1 MAQHATISRKRNAPV
16 ATAEAPSAAPTSEA
30 PIAGGSSPTLGH
42 DIGRI
47 AVRSMQAKMT
57 VSQPGDA
64 HEQEAE
70 QVADHVMRM
79 GDSEA
84 AGPAARLGNSETVH
98 RAEASEEEDDKV
110 KLSRSADPVVAR
122 DASPEDDDKEKLS
135 RSPLESATA
144 PLVSRSGE
152 GGGGG
157 SDVSGVVSRGLAGG
171 GQPLDARTRAF
182 MEPRFGHDFSGV
194 RVHTDAAASQ
204 SAEAVAARAY
214 TVGGD
219 IAFRAGEYSPGG
231 SGGQHLLAHEL
242 THVVQQGAA
251 GGLGAQRSP
260 VAEGL
265 GAQRSPMAGGASGS
279 LVQRDPAPA
288 PASATPTAAPGP
300 AAATPNQA
308 APTNAKTPVPT
319 ASVNEMVQAI
329 IVQYQGIF
337 EKQMLAVQQLE
348 ADFAKADEPSTTD
361 FIIQSGVQ
369 FALGAALGALATSIA
384 TWAGNA
390 TGDVILKRA
399 LKSAEPAGMLTAE
412 DIATYDTAEARA
424 TAMSLATKGGDWLGG
439 KAKEQV
445 PKVYASISSSLKETQ
460 KFLEAHKL
468 SLINLKV
475 EAQKDLLLNVA
486 PALEAMKPTDGAVAA
501 QRLLSGLEQTD
512 QSAVQVQ
519 YLQSV
524 AQWAQIQGGGPN
536 MDLTAAAKGVL
547 RVQYYADNP
556 MGDLKIKSAEITDMD
571 QDVLKRLHD
580 TDALKNM
587 KISDFPIAKAFMG
600 DGGLDG
606 PPFIIVPSGGGAPEM
621 RTYVPW
627 TTKRAPK
634 YGIDVTQAD
643 SSAVNL
649 IVMSFMMSELGSLP
663 LSSLGKIAG

>member
-1 MAQHATISRKRNAPV
+1 MAQHATVSRKRNAP
-16 ATAEAPSAAPTSEA
+16 AAAPEAPSAVPAAELPA
-30 PIAGGSSPTLGH
+30 GGGSSPTLGH

-79 GDSEA
+79 GDSET
-84 AGPAARLGNSETVH
+84 AGPAARMGESETVH
-98 RAEASEEEDDKV
+98 RETAPEEEEDKV
-110 KLSRSADPVVAR
+110 KLSRASDPLVAR
-122 DASPEDDDKEKLS
+122 DTALEDEDKDKLS
-135 RSPLESATA
+135 RSPI
-144 PLVSRSGE
+144 VSRSGE
-152 GGGGG
+152 AGGGVA
-157 SDVSGVVSRGLAGG
+157 DVSAVVSSGLSGG
-171 GQPLDARTRAF
+171 GQPLDSQTRAF

-194 RVHTDAAASQ
+194 RIHTDAAASQ

-219 IAFRAGEYSPGG
+219 IAFRSGEYSPGG
-231 SGGQHLLAHEL
+231 SSGRHLLAHEL
-242 THVVQQGAA
+242 THVVQQGSA
-251 GGLGAQRSP
+251 GALGAQRSP
-260 VAEGL
+260 VAGRTL
-265 GAQRSPMAGGASGS
+265 GAQRSPMADGLSGAV
-279 LVQRDPAPA
+279 VQRDPAAPAPAAAPTTTPA
-288 PASATPTAAPGP
+288 PASATAEKK
-300 AAATPNQA
+300 AATV
-308 APTNAKTPVPT
+308 VPT
-319 ASVNEMVQAI
+319 ANVNEMVQAI

-337 EKQMLAVQQLE
+337 EKQMEAVKQLE
-348 ADFAKADEPSTTD
+348 ADFAKVDDPSTTD

-369 FALGAALGALATSIA
+369 FALGAALGAIATSIA
-384 TWAGNA
+384 TWAGNKA
-390 TGDVILKRA
+390 GDVILKRA

-412 DIATYDTAEARA
+412 DLAQYDTAEARA
-424 TAMSLATKGGDWLGG
+424 MATNLASKSGEWLGG

-445 PKVYASISSSLKETQ
+445 PKVYASISSSLKESQ
-460 KFLEAHKL
+460 KFLEAHRL
-468 SLINLKV
+468 SLVDLKV
-475 EAQKDLLLNVA
+475 QAQKDLLLNVA

-501 QRLLSGLEQTD
+501 QRLLAGLEDTY
-512 QSAVQVQ
+512 QSVVQVQ

-536 MDLTAAAKGVL
+536 MDLTSAAKGVL
-547 RVQYYADNP
+547 RVHYYADSP

-580 TDALKNM
+580 TPALKSM

-606 PPFIIVPSGGGAPEM
+606 PPFIIVPSGGGPPEM
-621 RTYVPW
+621 RTFVPW
-627 TTKRAPK
+627 TAKRAPK

-649 IVMSFMMSELGSLP
+649 IVMTFMMSELGSQP
-663 LSSLGKIAG
+663 LGSLGNIAG